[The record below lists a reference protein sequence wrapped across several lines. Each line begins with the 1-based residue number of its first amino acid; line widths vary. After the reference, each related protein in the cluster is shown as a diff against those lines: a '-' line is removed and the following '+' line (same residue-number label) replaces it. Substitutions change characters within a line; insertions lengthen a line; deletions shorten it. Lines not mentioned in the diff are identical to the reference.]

1 MYCKTPKELFE
12 KIETVYQELQSELRL
27 NHETILYSRKLHEDL
42 VQKDLFKY
50 ESPYL
55 IASISIYAVTCMEG
69 QPKSLRDIS
78 LVSHIKETAL
88 RECYNRVYDEIEESL
103 KNL

>member
-1 MYCKTPKELFE
+1 LSE
-12 KIETVYQELQSELRL
+12 IETVYQELQSELKISQK
-27 NHETILYSRKLHEDL
+27 TIDYSKKLHEDL
-42 VQKDLFKY
+42 VQKALFKY

-69 QPKSLRDIS
+69 QPKPLSEIS
-78 LVSHIKETAL
+78 IVSHIKESAL
-88 RECYNRVYDEIEESL
+88 KECYQRVYDEIEDSL

>member
-1 MYCKTPKELFE
+1 MPE
-12 KIETVYQELQSELRL
+12 IQTVYQELQSELKL
-27 NHETILYSRKLHEDL
+27 TQETVNYSKKLHEDL
-42 VQKDLFKY
+42 VQKALFKY

-69 QPKSLRDIS
+69 QSKPLKDIS
-78 LVSHIKETAL
+78 IVSHIKESAL
-88 RECYNRVYDEIEESL
+88 RECYHRVYDEIEDSL

>member
-1 MYCKTPKELFE
+1 MPE
-12 KIETVYQELQSELRL
+12 IQTVYQELQSELKL
-27 NHETILYSRKLHEDL
+27 NQETVNCSKRLHEDL
-42 VQKDLFKY
+42 VQKALFKY

-69 QPKSLRDIS
+69 QPKSLKDIS
-78 LVSHIKETAL
+78 IVSHIKESAL
-88 RECYNRVYDEIEESL
+88 RECYHRVYDEIEDSL

>member
-1 MYCKTPKELFE
+1 MPE
-12 KIETVYQELQSELRL
+12 IQTVYQELQSELKL
-27 NHETILYSRKLHEDL
+27 NQETVNYSKKLHEDL
-42 VQKDLFKY
+42 VQKALFKY

-69 QPKSLRDIS
+69 QPKSLKDIS
-78 LVSHIKETAL
+78 IVSHIKESAL
-88 RECYNRVYDEIEESL
+88 RECYHRVYDEIEDSL

>member
-1 MYCKTPKELFE
+1 MSE
-12 KIETVYQELQSELRL
+12 IERVYQELQSELKIDQKTIEYSKRL
-27 NHETILYSRKLHEDL
+27 HQDL
-42 VQKDLFKY
+42 VQKALFKY

-69 QPKSLRDIS
+69 QPKPLDDIA
-78 LVSHIKETAL
+78 LVSHIKESAL
-88 RECYNRVYDEIEESL
+88 KECYHRVYDEIEDSL

>member
-1 MYCKTPKELFE
+1 MSE
-12 KIETVYQELQSELRL
+12 IETVYKELQSELML
-27 NHETILYSRKLHEDL
+27 NQETIRYSKKLHEDL
-42 VQKDLFKY
+42 VQKALFKY

-69 QPKSLRDIS
+69 QPKPLNEIS
-78 LVSHIKETAL
+78 KVSHIKESAL
-88 RECYNRVYDEIEESL
+88 KECYHRVYDEIEDSL

>member
-1 MYCKTPKELFE
+1 MSEL
-12 KIETVYQELQSELRL
+12 ETVYHELQSELKITQR
-27 NHETILYSRKLHEDL
+27 TIEYSKKLHEDL
-42 VQKDLFKY
+42 VKKALFKY

-69 QPKSLRDIS
+69 EPKPLNEIS
-78 LVSHIKETAL
+78 LVSHIKESAL
-88 RECYNRVYDEIEESL
+88 RECYQRVYDDIEDSL

>member
-1 MYCKTPKELFE
+1 MPE
-12 KIETVYQELQSELRL
+12 IQTVYQELQSELKL
-27 NHETILYSRKLHEDL
+27 NQETVNCSKKLHEDL
-42 VQKDLFKY
+42 VQKALFKY

-69 QPKSLRDIS
+69 QPKSLKDIS
-78 LVSHIKETAL
+78 IVSHIKESAL
-88 RECYNRVYDEIEESL
+88 RECYHRVYDEIEDSL